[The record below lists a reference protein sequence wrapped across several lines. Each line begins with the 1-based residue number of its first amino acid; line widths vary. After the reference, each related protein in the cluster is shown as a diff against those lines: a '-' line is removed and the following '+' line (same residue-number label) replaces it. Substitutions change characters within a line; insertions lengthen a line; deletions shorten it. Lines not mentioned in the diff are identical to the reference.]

1 MAREW
6 EEIGYLK
13 VGQVHSDFFI
23 VLIVRREEQLCEDYM
38 GLVNQG
44 NTCYM
49 NSYLQ
54 MLFHLPEFRYILSYP
69 GSSSSQPTSRIK
81 TASPPPCRCYSSEC

>member
-1 MAREW
+1 MNATRIANKTLKVVRKSVAREW

-13 VGQVHSDFFI
+13 VDEVHSDFFI
-23 VLIVRREEQLCEDYM
+23 VLTVRKEEEICENYM

-54 MLFHLPEFRYILSYP
+54 MLFHLP
-69 GSSSSQPTSRIK
+69 
-81 TASPPPCRCYSSEC
+81 

>member
-1 MAREW
+1 MRKKVSREW
-6 EEIGYLK
+6 EEFGWIKLEK
-13 VGQVHSDFFI
+13 VHSDFFI
-23 VLIVRREEQLCEDYM
+23 NLTLRKEDEIWDEEGNV

-54 MLFHLPEFRYILSYP
+54 MLFHLP
-69 GSSSSQPTSRIK
+69 
-81 TASPPPCRCYSSEC
+81 

>member
-1 MAREW
+1 MIKFKLKEPCSDLFIYLHLKI
-6 EEIGYLK
+6 EEYLNY
-13 VGQVHSDFFI
+13 
-23 VLIVRREEQLCEDYM
+23 DYM

-54 MLFHLPEFRYILSYP
+54 TLYHIPAFR
-69 GSSSSQPTSRIK
+69 
-81 TASPPPCRCYSSEC
+81 

>member
-1 MAREW
+1 M
-6 EEIGYLK
+6 LK
-13 VGQVHSDFFI
+13 IKLKEPSSDLMI
-23 VLIVRREEQLCEDYM
+23 SLNLRAQEYTSEDSN

-54 MLFHLPEFRYILSYP
+54 TLYHIPAFRNLVYEAEVKDESRFPATLQGLFFNLHHAEKSV
-69 GSSSSQPTSRIK
+69 
-81 TASPPPCRCYSSEC
+81 SP